1 MKTKLILVE
10 GLPGS
15 GKSTTA
21 KLVHEILTERKINAE
36 LFFEGNLDHPADY
49 DGVACLAASQLEHL
63 LSSSSDYKEV
73 LLANVIEKNG
83 SYLIPYQ
90 KNSKK
95 LSEELIHTL
104 SKFDIYELPLE
115 RNIELITERWFEFA
129 KAAAA
134 EQKTY
139 IFECC
144 FIQNPVTMGLVKYNA
159 PKYQII
165 EYVQKLA
172 ASVKQLN
179 PILIYVDQD
188 HIDYSF
194 RKAVMERP
202 EDWSKGFISYYTEQ
216 GYGKDHNLAGLE
228 GTLQVLKA
236 RQSLEK
242 EIFDALQIKKTI
254 VNNSS
259 FDLDNF
265 KLKLQSAAGFT
276 D

>member
-1 MKTKLILVE
+1 MNTKLILVE

-21 KLVHEILTERKINAE
+21 KLVHEILTERKINTE

-49 DGVACLAASQLEHL
+49 DGVACLATSQWEHL
-63 LSSSSDYKEV
+63 LSTSSDNKEV
-73 LLANVIEKNG
+73 LLENVIEKNG

-90 KNSKK
+90 KISKK
-95 LSEELIHTL
+95 LSEKLIHTL
-104 SKFDIYELPLE
+104 SKLDIYELPLE
-115 RNIELITERWFEFA
+115 RNIELITERWAEFA

-144 FIQNPVTMGLVKYNA
+144 FIQNPVTMGMVKYNA
-159 PKYQII
+159 SKEQTI

-188 HIDYSF
+188 TIDYSF

-236 RQSLEK
+236 RQTLEK
-242 EIFDALQIKKTI
+242 EIFDVLQMKK
-254 VNNSS
+254 VLVSNSS
-259 FDLDNF
+259 FDLDNY
-265 KLKLQSAAGFT
+265 KLKLQSVVY
-276 D
+276 